1 MKKSIM
7 KLVLISGIIFASI
20 GFVSAASKTKNL
32 SVNSSFGT
40 ASETVTLEVT
50 LSTIKSPKLKA
61 STTSYTAGT
70 GYRWSGF
77 SNKVTTSIKD
87 SSDTATYKV
96 TGEARWTDYN
106 YVSHLGYGYQT
117 FTYQGTLN

>member
-20 GFVSAASKTKNL
+20 GFVSAVTKSKNL

-40 ASETVTLEVT
+40 ALETVTLEVT
-50 LSTIKSPKLKA
+50 LTTVKSPKLKA
-61 STTSYTAGT
+61 STTSYTANT

-77 SNKVTTSIKD
+77 SNKVTTSI
-87 SSDTATYKV
+87 SSSGNSATYKV

-117 FTYQGTLN
+117 FTYEGTLN